1 MDMADRM
8 RTGIQSYKFRSTM
21 SLATAVQLASAIA
34 QLVFI
39 VVVGLGYWY
48 TARHT
53 QRTIQEMRD
62 QRADMGRPLVV
73 GLRGR

>member
-1 MDMADRM
+1 
-8 RTGIQSYKFRSTM
+8 M

-53 QRTIQEMRD
+53 QHTIQEMRD